1 MYIICTFTSV
11 KNLKSRPVRLDC
23 NKHQIRLNKEEMQT
37 IHDCLQASLQ
47 NEYFKEKLTDFY
59 KENKRLKE
67 EVAELKRLRTL
78 GVRRDESEVSTQ
90 TQCEPDSN
98 VNQRLRGSTTCS
110 VCIDRVKGTN
120 GKVILKSTSSSSLQE
135 NHKPKTTTETTKTTG
150 ATGKSND
157 FDNDVFNKQNKVST
171 N

>member
-1 MYIICTFTSV
+1 
-11 KNLKSRPVRLDC
+11 
-23 NKHQIRLNKEEMQT
+23 MQT
-37 IHDCLQASLQ
+37 IHDCLQASLE
-47 NEYFKEKLTDFY
+47 NEYFKEKLTEFY
-59 KENKRLKE
+59 KENKKLKE

-78 GVRRDESEVSTQ
+78 CVRSEDNEVSTQ

-110 VCIDRVKGTN
+110 VCNDRAKGIN
-120 GKVILKSTSSSSLQE
+120 GKVILKSSSSSSLQE
-135 NHKPKTTTETTKTTG
+135 NRKPKTTAATTTTTG

-171 N
+171 T